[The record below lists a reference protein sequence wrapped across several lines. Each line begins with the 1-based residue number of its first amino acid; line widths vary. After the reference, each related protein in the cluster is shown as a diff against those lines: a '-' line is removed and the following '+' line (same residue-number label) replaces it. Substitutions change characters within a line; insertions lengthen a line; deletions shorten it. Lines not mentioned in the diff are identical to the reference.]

1 MYPDGT
7 KGNPCD
13 CGWKNPHSDKDI
25 VIAINALSNNE
36 GYNNFFCYANV
47 QQASFGADSG
57 NLNDGVRTSI
67 PTSSVA
73 CDVWDRFDRL
83 FACKGV

>member
-36 GYNNFFCYANV
+36 GYNNFFCYA
-47 QQASFGADSG
+47 GE
-57 NLNDGVRTSI
+57 
-67 PTSSVA
+67 
-73 CDVWDRFDRL
+73 
-83 FACKGV
+83 